1 MKSLKLTDEEIIMLE
16 RIMDDRKQLN
26 DDADFLKV
34 VSIYNKI
41 FHLKGEKQ
49 IVKN

>member
-26 DDADFLKV
+26 DDADFLQI

-41 FHLKGEKQ
+41 FQLKGEKEVGK
-49 IVKN
+49 I